1 MTLSIGPATDTS
13 FRERTSV
20 DRNLE
25 GVVDE
30 PPRAVATATQTAEI
44 WSTVAT
50 RCHRRSIPISV
61 ASAVFYVSSTAL
73 LSLAGV
79 FGGTPDLRL
88 VLAGIFAF
96 VVAAA
101 LGVLREWS
109 QRWVDRGQRSAAAN
123 LRIAVK
129 DALRPVAEQIAEM
142 QSLTPG
148 QRRTRLPQVA
158 QQVAGSM
165 DLLLRDI
172 DGLRT
177 VVYELKDGGHRMEH
191 IAYQGRGD
199 KPGSFERH
207 AGGRP
212 DQAFEAL
219 EQNESRLVHDVRL
232 EKLRGRRQHG
242 IDQGYRTYIAVPIV
256 VGASGYGMLTL
267 DAPQENSFTDTDLYL
282 CEFVAELLGIAFA
295 SANG

>member
-1 MTLSIGPATDTS
+1 
-13 FRERTSV
+13 V
-20 DRNLE
+20 D
-25 GVVDE
+25 D
-30 PPRAVATATQTAEI
+30 PSRAVATPTQTAEI

-50 RCHRRSIPISV
+50 QCHRRSIPISV
-61 ASAVFYVSSTAL
+61 ASAVCYVSSTAL

-88 VLAGIFAF
+88 VLTGIVAF

-177 VVYELKDGGHRMEH
+177 VVYELKDGGARMEH

-199 KPGSFERH
+199 KPGSFQRSP
-207 AGGRP
+207 GGKP
-212 DQAFEAL
+212 DPAFEAL
-219 EQNESRLVHDVRL
+219 ELNESRLVHDVLL
-232 EKLRGRRQHG
+232 EKRRGRKQHSLE
-242 IDQGYRTYIAVPIV
+242 GYRTYIAVPIV

-267 DAPQENSFTDTDLYL
+267 DAPQANSFTETDRYL

-295 SANG
+295 SANS